1 MTWSERMDYC
11 RTHAAGKWRNHHSF
25 GEGIQSSGR
34 SLALQVARAYYHRFC
49 NVGDQSGQGQKSTM
63 LATLKDTTYINLSK
77 SFQTSCLVRAFQIS
91 DLFSLRLDLGTVH
104 WGRWLGPCG
113 LHALRLWFNAQNLRS
128 QSLRI
133 SQIACPS
140 CPISRLVSEPTRPL
154 QWSMYCTGSYWI
166 RTLFLQISF
175 FLMPSFGPVFDL
187 RQFFGRLTC
196 AFCFQGLT
204 TISWVKWLWAQGKDI
219 MGVFH
224 GISMEI
230 TWPLVKRARWVWCE
244 TCDRSKAVWRWA
256 QDVTVERTKETTV
269 QLELNQ
275 RFFTATQSIAPSCII
290 SLLQCVPICFTIDS
304 CKFKDLA
311 LLIRSNY
318 KL

>member
-175 FLMPSFGPVFDL
+175 FLCLLSV
-187 RQFFGRLTC
+187 QFLTC
-196 AFCFQGLT
+196 GNFLG
-204 TISWVKWLWAQGKDI
+204 D
-219 MGVFH
+219 
-224 GISMEI
+224 
-230 TWPLVKRARWVWCE
+230 
-244 TCDRSKAVWRWA
+244 
-256 QDVTVERTKETTV
+256 
-269 QLELNQ
+269 
-275 RFFTATQSIAPSCII
+275 
-290 SLLQCVPICFTIDS
+290 
-304 CKFKDLA
+304 
-311 LLIRSNY
+311 
-318 KL
+318 